1 MCKNPEAS
9 TFSGAGDGLPS
20 FTKGG
25 CISTKQHRVP
35 RLRLQWH
42 LANAFAKNNLSFGPV
57 ARGCQWESQKH
68 MQPFPRQGETAL
80 MKTMDRHYREG
91 LSAVWPGLPPPVLTQ
106 LKKDG
111 LGDGSKARWG
121 GRTWT

>member
-1 MCKNPEAS
+1 MGSPASPKEAVFPPSS
-9 TFSGAGDGLPS
+9 TEYPGCGYNGTWPMPLPKI
-20 FTKGG
+20 T
-25 CISTKQHRVP
+25 
-35 RLRLQWH
+35 
-42 LANAFAKNNLSFGPV
+42 SFGPV

-68 MQPFPRQGETAL
+68 MQPFLRQGETAL

-111 LGDGSKARWG
+111 LGDGSKARWE
-121 GRTWT
+121 GRTWA